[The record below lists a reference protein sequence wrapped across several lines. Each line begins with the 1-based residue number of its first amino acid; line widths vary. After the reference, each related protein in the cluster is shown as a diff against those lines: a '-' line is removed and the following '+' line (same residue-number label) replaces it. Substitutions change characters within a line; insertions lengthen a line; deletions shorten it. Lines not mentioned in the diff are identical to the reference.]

1 MPEYRVQVRVDF
13 DFTVE
18 CANEAEAEAQGWLW
32 EDYTMHSEVY
42 SIDVE
47 DITEIDEEEEET
59 I

>member
-1 MPEYRVQVRVDF
+1 MPEYRVQVRVDL

-18 CANEAEAEAQGWLW
+18 CENEADAEAQGWMW
-32 EDYTMHSEVY
+32 EDYIQYSEVY

-47 DITEIDEEEEET
+47 DITETDEEEDE